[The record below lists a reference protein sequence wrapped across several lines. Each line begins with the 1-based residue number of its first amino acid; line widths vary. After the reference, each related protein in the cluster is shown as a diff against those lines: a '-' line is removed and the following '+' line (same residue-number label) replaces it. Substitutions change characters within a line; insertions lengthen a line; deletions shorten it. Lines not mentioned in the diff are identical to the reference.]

1 MENVK
6 IKDVL
11 EKIEGEIVFGKEDAE
26 IIDVSTDTRTIKEG
40 DTFIALKGENNNG
53 NKYCKVALENGAKIC
68 IVDENLLSK
77 EDEKLYKK
85 DRTLIKVKDGRKA
98 LIEIARYKRSLYDIP
113 VVAVTGSV
121 GKTSTKDAIASVL
134 SRKYKVLKTEGNFNN
149 NVGLPLTILKLK
161 DHDVLVVEMGMNH
174 FGEIS
179 ELTSIARP
187 TIAVISNIGTSHIGI
202 LGSRENILKAKLEI
216 LEGMNEE
223 GILVINN
230 DNDLLNKWN
239 SENKK
244 IKTMTFGIENK
255 SDIQGYDIKHFETK
269 SEFKVK
275 SDKKEYK
282 ISTNK
287 PGEPFVMNALSAI
300 AVGKLLNVS
309 LDDARIALENTQM
322 TRNRMDI
329 EKTAYDITIIKD
341 YYNASYES
349 IKPGLEYLMSLKG
362 GRKIAVLGDIK
373 ELGDFSKELHEKV
386 GKEVVKQKVDILIT
400 VGDDA
405 KYIAEEAVLE
415 GMNKARVYITESNEE
430 AAKVL
435 KEVMKKDDKILLK
448 ASNSMKFGEI
458 YNMVKEKIKVTVI
471 VGGMST
477 EHDVSLMSGKS
488 ILKNI
493 NKEKYEVKTV
503 YINKKGETFEY
514 IGDIENLDKANEIDL
529 KKEENLISALES
541 ADVIFPVLHG
551 AYGEDGC
558 IQGVFEMMKKPY
570 VGCGVLASSVSMDKV
585 FTKAILNDAEVIQ
598 APYVWFK
605 KIDGNYIFI
614 DDDHNELK
622 SELKDISKK
631 VEEKLKYPMF
641 VKPSNA
647 GSSIGIRKVKN
658 KEELIDAIEYAS
670 NFDKKIIVEQGI
682 IGREVEC
689 AVLGND
695 DVIASCVGEVLS
707 AEEFYSYDAK
717 YTNSQSRTV
726 IPAENLDEVIVEK
739 IRKIAIKVFKSVDG
753 KGLARVD
760 FFVEKGTNK
769 VILNE
774 INTLPGFTNISMY
787 PKLFDAVG
795 IGYSELIDKLIE
807 LAKVNNIGVKE

>member
-1 MENVK
+1 MKNVK

-11 EKIEGEIVFGKEDAE
+11 EKIEGDIVFGKEDVE

-68 IVDENLLSK
+68 IVDEVLLSK
-77 EDEKLYKK
+77 EDEKAFKK

-161 DHDVLVVEMGMNH
+161 DHEVLVVEMGMNH
-174 FGEIS
+174 FGEIR
-179 ELTSIARP
+179 ELTNIAKP

-216 LEGMNEE
+216 LEGMDEN
-223 GILVINN
+223 GIVVLNN
-230 DNDLLNKWN
+230 DNDLLHKWN
-239 SENKK
+239 SENNKM
-244 IKTMTFGIENK
+244 KTMTFGIKNK

-275 SDKKEYK
+275 SDKKEYR
-282 ISTNK
+282 IFTNK
-287 PGEPFVMNALSAI
+287 PGEPFVMNSLSAI
-300 AVGKLLNVS
+300 AVGKI
-309 LDDARIALENTQM
+309 LDVPIEEAKIALENAQM
-322 TRNRMDI
+322 TKNRMDV
-329 EKTAYDITIIKD
+329 EKIIGDITIIKD

-349 IKPGLEYLMSLKG
+349 IKPGLEYLMSLKD

-373 ELGDFSKELHEKV
+373 ELGNFAKELHEKV

-400 VGDDA
+400 VGEDA
-405 KYIAEEAVLE
+405 KYISQEAISE
-415 GMNKARVYITESNEE
+415 GMNKSKVHIATSNED
-430 AAKVL
+430 AAKIL
-435 KEVMKKDDKILLK
+435 RKIMKKDDKVLLK

-458 YNMVKEKIKVTVI
+458 YNMIKEKIKVAVI

-493 NKEKYEVKTV
+493 NKDKYSIKTI
-503 YINKKGETFEY
+503 YLNKKGETFEY
-514 IGDIENLDKANEIDL
+514 VGEIENIEKLNEIDL
-529 KKEENLISALES
+529 KREENLMSALNNI
-541 ADVIFPVLHG
+541 DVIFPVLHG

-558 IQGVFEMMKKPY
+558 IQGIFEIMKKPY

-585 FTKAILNDAEVIQ
+585 FTKAVLNNAEVNQ
-598 APYVWFK
+598 APYIWLK
-605 KIDGNYIFI
+605 EIDGNYIYI
-614 DDDHNELK
+614 DENSNEQKL
-622 SELKDISKK
+622 ELEKIAKK
-631 VEEKLKYPMF
+631 IEKRLKYPMF

-658 KEELIDAIEYAS
+658 EEELVDAIEYAS

-695 DVIASCVGEVLS
+695 DAIASCVGEVLS

-717 YTNSQSRTV
+717 YTNAASRTI
-726 IPAENLDEVIVEK
+726 IPMENIDEKTVEE
-739 IRKIAIKVFKSVDG
+739 IRKTAIKVFKTVDG

-760 FFVEKGTNK
+760 FFIEKGTNK

-787 PKLFDAVG
+787 PKLFEAVG
-795 IGYSELIDKLIE
+795 IGYSDLIDKLIE
-807 LAKVNNIGVKE
+807 LAKFNNVGVK